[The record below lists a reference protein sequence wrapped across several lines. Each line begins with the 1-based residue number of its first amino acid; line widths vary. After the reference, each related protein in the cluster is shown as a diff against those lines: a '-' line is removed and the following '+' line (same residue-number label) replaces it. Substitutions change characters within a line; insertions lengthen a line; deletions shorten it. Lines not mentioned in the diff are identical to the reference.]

1 MIESHNRR
9 ELEDQRKQLLF
20 SEVANIQLGDIIAA
34 MFSKDAKIKSVQEL
48 VPELFDGL
56 ESEEQRQ
63 EREWREHMQKMREY
77 TSRYNQKR
85 KEE

>member
-9 ELEDQRKQLLF
+9 ELDDQRKRLLF

-34 MFSKDAKIKSVQEL
+34 MFSKDVKIKSVQEL

-63 EREWREHMQKMREY
+63 ERKWREHMQKMREY
-77 TSRYNQKR
+77 TSRYNQRR

>member
-34 MFSKDAKIKSVQEL
+34 IFSKDAKIRTVSEL
-48 VPELFDGL
+48 VPNVF
-56 ESEEQRQ
+56 ESVETEEEKQ

-77 TSRYNQKR
+77 TSRYNQRR